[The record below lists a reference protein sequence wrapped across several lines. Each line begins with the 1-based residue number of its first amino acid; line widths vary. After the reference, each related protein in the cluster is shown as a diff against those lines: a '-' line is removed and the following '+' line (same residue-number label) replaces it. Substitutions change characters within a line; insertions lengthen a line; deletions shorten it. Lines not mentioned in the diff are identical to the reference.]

1 MPLPLVPTTELDA
14 VNEMLGAIGETPVSD
29 LEVVGNTDTAIAIT
43 TLHGISREVQS
54 KGWWFNQD
62 DSYTFTLDANN
73 KVPLIA
79 QIIKLTPLG
88 RGSVRLTHRNNF
100 LYDLSNATDLF
111 DPENPP
117 AAKVTWFYD
126 FELLP
131 ETARRYISIRAAR
144 IFQKNVLGSEALDHF
159 TEDHENTAF
168 AVFADE
174 QDEFD
179 FARGYNF
186 INDDP
191 DTSAIGNRT

>member
-1 MPLPLVPTTELDA
+1 MALPLVPTTELDA

-29 LEVVGNTDTAIAIT
+29 ITLVGNTDTAIAVR

-62 DSYTFTLDANN
+62 DSFTFTLNVDN
-73 KVPLIA
+73 KVPLVA
-79 QIIKLTPLG
+79 QIIKIVPLG
-88 RGSVRLTHRNNF
+88 RGAVRLTHRNGF
-100 LYDLSNATDLF
+100 LYDLSNRTDVF
-111 DPENPP
+111 DPEAPP

-131 ETARRYISIRAAR
+131 ETARRYVTIRAAR
-144 IFQKNVLGSEALDHF
+144 IFQKNVLGDATLDHF
-159 TEDHENTAF
+159 TEEHEGTAYALF
-168 AVFADE
+168 VDE

-191 DTSAIGNRT
+191 DTSMIGNGF